1 MYILP
6 IFSYAIQKKQGEVE
20 KKQLDSYLHE
30 SIVKKRDLKYAM
42 LLYRNRLRKIA
53 KRLGVDMT
61 AIEERVQEIAQ
72 EMGLITLEEV
82 KKREIRAKKWQKR
95 RQSLQTALKLKRKGY
110 ELGAIAEITE
120 IPKQKIKRFFAR
132 VK

>member
-1 MYILP
+1 
-6 IFSYAIQKKQGEVE
+6 
-20 KKQLDSYLHE
+20 
-30 SIVKKRDLKYAM
+30 
-42 LLYRNRLRKIA
+42 
-53 KRLGVDMT
+53 MT

-95 RQSLQTALKLKRKGY
+95 RQSLQTALKMKRKGY
-110 ELGAIAEITE
+110 ELAAIAEITE
-120 IPKQKIKRFFAR
+120 IPKQKLKRFFAR